1 MCSRVSIFCLSMLLL
16 SGCTS
21 LKPAFDPSASY
32 GAHVCYGHP
41 YDEECKIVHGGQIAE
56 PKSIPS
62 DKK

>member
-1 MCSRVSIFCLSMLLL
+1 MISKVTTFCLSMLFL

-21 LKPAFDPSASY
+21 LKPAFDSTANY

-56 PKSIPS
+56 AKSISS